1 MKNIQPIGIF
11 DSGVGGISVMSHIQC
26 LLPNESLAYLA
37 DSLNAP
43 YGIKSNE
50 FITERSKAAINFL
63 IKEQSAKLIVM
74 ACNTATASSINN
86 LRQVFQVPIIGMEPA
101 IKPATQATI
110 CKKVGVLATNGTLGS
125 TKFSALLESYSG
137 NIDFYTQP
145 CPGLVELIEE
155 GNIEK
160 PSYLQHPPKIFSE
173 AAWVQLGFLL
183 KFWVEDTSE
192 SFEKTDQAIE
202 KSVQT
207 AFDVFENTPLS
218 TLIDFGKFLWKEK
231 FVSS

>member
-1 MKNIQPIGIF
+1 MNQKEIEEKLFIVSSFMDSTLLNENYPMSVYNFCKNNDIEEKTFYKYFGSF
-11 DSGVGGISVMSHIQC
+11 DAVKKMIWKSFYDNAIS
-26 LLPNESLAYLA
+26 LLKKDKDFR
-37 DSLNAP
+37 DSTPKEKLLSFYYTFFEILFLN
-43 YGIKSNE
+43 
-50 FITERSKAAINFL
+50 RSYILFVL
-63 IKEQSAKLIVM
+63 SKEQKILNKISDLKILRVNFKAF
-74 ACNTATASSINN
+74 AT
-86 LRQVFQVPIIGMEPA
+86 
-101 IKPATQATI
+101 
-110 CKKVGVLATNGTLGS
+110 
-125 TKFSALLESYSG
+125 
-137 NIDFYTQP
+137 
-145 CPGLVELIEE
+145 ELIEE

-231 FVSS
+231 FVSY

>member
-1 MKNIQPIGIF
+1 MRVNF
-11 DSGVGGISVMSHIQC
+11 
-26 LLPNESLAYLA
+26 
-37 DSLNAP
+37 
-43 YGIKSNE
+43 
-50 FITERSKAAINFL
+50 KAF
-63 IKEQSAKLIVM
+63 
-74 ACNTATASSINN
+74 AT
-86 LRQVFQVPIIGMEPA
+86 
-101 IKPATQATI
+101 
-110 CKKVGVLATNGTLGS
+110 
-125 TKFSALLESYSG
+125 
-137 NIDFYTQP
+137 
-145 CPGLVELIEE
+145 ELIEE

-183 KFWVEDTSE
+183 KFWVDDTSE

>member
-1 MKNIQPIGIF
+1 MLEKDKDF
-11 DSGVGGISVMSHIQC
+11 RDSSPKEKLLSFYYTFFEILLLNRSYILFVLSKEEKILNKISD
-26 LLPNESLAYLA
+26 LKTL
-37 DSLNAP
+37 
-43 YGIKSNE
+43 
-50 FITERSKAAINFL
+50 RINF
-63 IKEQSAKLIVM
+63 KDF
-74 ACNTATASSINN
+74 AT
-86 LRQVFQVPIIGMEPA
+86 
-101 IKPATQATI
+101 
-110 CKKVGVLATNGTLGS
+110 
-125 TKFSALLESYSG
+125 
-137 NIDFYTQP
+137 
-145 CPGLVELIEE
+145 ELIEE
-155 GNIEK
+155 GNTEK

-183 KFWVEDTSE
+183 KFWVDDTSE

>member
-1 MKNIQPIGIF
+1 MIWKSFYDNAISLLKKDKDF
-11 DSGVGGISVMSHIQC
+11 RDSTPKEK
-26 LLPNESLAYLA
+26 LLSFYYTFFEILL
-37 DSLNAP
+37 LN
-43 YGIKSNE
+43 
-50 FITERSKAAINFL
+50 RSYILFVL
-63 IKEQSAKLIVM
+63 SKEQKILNKISDLKVLRVNFKAF
-74 ACNTATASSINN
+74 AT
-86 LRQVFQVPIIGMEPA
+86 
-101 IKPATQATI
+101 
-110 CKKVGVLATNGTLGS
+110 
-125 TKFSALLESYSG
+125 
-137 NIDFYTQP
+137 
-145 CPGLVELIEE
+145 ELIEE

-231 FVSS
+231 FVSY

>member
-1 MKNIQPIGIF
+1 MNQKEIKEKLFIVSSFMDSTLLNENYPMSVYNFCKKNDIEEKTFYKYFGSF
-11 DSGVGGISVMSHIQC
+11 DAVKKMIWQSFYDNAIS
-26 LLPNESLAYLA
+26 LLEKDKDFR
-37 DSLNAP
+37 DSSPKEKLLSFYYTFFEILLLN
-43 YGIKSNE
+43 
-50 FITERSKAAINFL
+50 RSYILFVFSKEGKILNKISDLKTLRINF
-63 IKEQSAKLIVM
+63 KAF
-74 ACNTATASSINN
+74 AT
-86 LRQVFQVPIIGMEPA
+86 G
-101 IKPATQATI
+101 
-110 CKKVGVLATNGTLGS
+110 
-125 TKFSALLESYSG
+125 
-137 NIDFYTQP
+137 
-145 CPGLVELIEE
+145 LIEE
-155 GNIEK
+155 GNTEK

-183 KFWVEDTSE
+183 KFWVDDTSE